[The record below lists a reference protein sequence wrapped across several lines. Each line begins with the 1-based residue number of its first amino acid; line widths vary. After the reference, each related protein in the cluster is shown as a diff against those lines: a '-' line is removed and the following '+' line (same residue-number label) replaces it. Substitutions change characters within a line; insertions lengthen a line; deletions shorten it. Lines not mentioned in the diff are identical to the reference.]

1 MMLVSSCGAAMCLGT
16 FADPVQRGI
25 HPGVTPVRCASSLKG
40 HYELTVCCL
49 PIYSVLR
56 VCETLLVTVLYIIF
70 EVMSNATNGFP
81 LDGASAPT
89 SRTVL
94 PGVATPLA
102 PPTSTSHVIAD
113 ALRTA
118 IVEGTLAPGAPLRQD
133 AIARHFSVSAIPVRE
148 ALRQLASEG
157 WARIELNKGASV
169 APLSRDEAREIYEI
183 RSALESLALGLAIPN
198 HTEASLRE
206 VSALA
211 ASGSHETDPSQ
222 YVARNEAFHMSL
234 YAPAGR
240 PQLMEMLATLHRRGE
255 RYLRLKFGFPAYKGE
270 SDAEHA
276 EILAAVQRRDIPAA
290 QALVAEHL
298 LGTGELIYRF
308 LSEREAARAAA
319 PAAKKRRAGKTMR
332 AAANA
337 ESASPATPR
346 SRSRTSDEASS

>member
-1 MMLVSSCGAAMCLGT
+1 
-16 FADPVQRGI
+16 
-25 HPGVTPVRCASSLKG
+25 
-40 HYELTVCCL
+40 
-49 PIYSVLR
+49 
-56 VCETLLVTVLYIIF
+56 
-70 EVMSNATNGFP
+70 MSNATNGFP
-81 LDGASAPT
+81 LDGAAVST

-94 PGVATPLA
+94 PGVAAPLA

-198 HTEASLRE
+198 HTEESLRE

-211 ASGSHETDPSQ
+211 ASGSHETDPSL

-240 PQLMEMLATLHRRGE
+240 PQLMEMLTTLHRRGE

-290 QALVAEHL
+290 QALVAGHL

-308 LSEREAARAAA
+308 LSEREAAQ
-319 PAAKKRRAGKTMR
+319 PAHKKRRA
-332 AAANA
+332 A
-337 ESASPATPR
+337 SPSSPATSR
-346 SRSRTSDEASS
+346 SRSRTPDEASS

>member
-1 MMLVSSCGAAMCLGT
+1 
-16 FADPVQRGI
+16 
-25 HPGVTPVRCASSLKG
+25 
-40 HYELTVCCL
+40 
-49 PIYSVLR
+49 
-56 VCETLLVTVLYIIF
+56 
-70 EVMSNATNGFP
+70 MSNATNGFP
-81 LDGASAPT
+81 LDGAAATS
-89 SRTVL
+89 SRTAM
-94 PGVATPLA
+94 PGVAAPLA

-198 HTEASLRE
+198 HTEATLRE

-211 ASGSHETDPSQ
+211 ATGLHETDPSL

-240 PQLMEMLATLHRRGE
+240 PQLMEMLSTLHRRGE

-308 LSEREAARAAA
+308 LTEREAAQ
-319 PAAKKRRAGKTMR
+319 PARKKRRAGQATR
-332 AAANA
+332 TASARDSADSTD
-337 ESASPATPR
+337 SASPATPR
-346 SRSRTSDEASS
+346 SRSRTPDEASS

>member
-1 MMLVSSCGAAMCLGT
+1 
-16 FADPVQRGI
+16 
-25 HPGVTPVRCASSLKG
+25 
-40 HYELTVCCL
+40 
-49 PIYSVLR
+49 
-56 VCETLLVTVLYIIF
+56 
-70 EVMSNATNGFP
+70 MSNATNGFP
-81 LDGASAPT
+81 LDGAQAST
-89 SRTVL
+89 SRTAL
-94 PGVATPLA
+94 LGVAAPLA
-102 PPTSTSHVIAD
+102 PPISTSHVIAD

-198 HTEASLRE
+198 HTDETLRE

-211 ASGSHETDPSQ
+211 ASGLHETDPSL
-222 YVARNEAFHMSL
+222 YVERNEAFHMSL

-240 PQLMEMLATLHRRGE
+240 PQLMEMLSTLHRRGE

-270 SDAEHA
+270 SDAEHV
-276 EILAAVQRRDIPAA
+276 EILAAVQRRDIPTA

-308 LSEREAARAAA
+308 LTEREAAQ
-319 PAAKKRRAGKTMR
+319 PAHKKRRAGQSTR
-332 AAANA
+332 AAASSA
-337 ESASPATPR
+337 SPAGDPASPATPR
-346 SRSRTSDEASS
+346 SRSRTPDEASS